1 MEKREV
7 RTMQLAKK
15 IRLYPT
21 KQQEELFFQFAGTA
35 RFAWNESLAYR
46 VERYVKCGLNTTI
59 QDCIEHIQ
67 DLKYNDANYI
77 WLKEVPE
84 AVTKQAIKDLDKAY
98 KLFFK
103 SGFGKPKFKKKNKC
117 KVSFYQRTD
126 NFRQVDDTHIKITGI
141 KSYVKIKKC
150 EIPKKVSNTRVSFD
164 GKYWYLSYT
173 YDVQE
178 QRNTGTDTL
187 GIDLGIK
194 DLAIVSNKDVYRNI
208 NKTQTIKKLEK
219 QKKRLQRQVSRK
231 YERNRQ
237 GKHFVKTA
245 NIGKLEERIRLLDR
259 RLRNIR
265 NTYIHEVTKNLVKTT
280 PKRIVIEDLNV
291 RGMMKNKHLSK
302 AVSQQCFHKFREY
315 LTYKCRLYGIEL
327 ELADR
332 WYPSSKLCSC
342 CGNVKRQLSLSERV
356 YRCEV
361 CGFETDRDYNA
372 SINLSRYDK
381 NWKKI
386 IYAH

>member
-1 MEKREV
+1 
-7 RTMQLAKK
+7 MQIAKK

-21 KQQEELFFQFAGTA
+21 KQQEELFLQFAGTA

-46 VERYVKCGLNTTI
+46 VERYEKYGLNTTI

-67 DLKYNDANYI
+67 DLKYNDANYS
-77 WLKEVPE
+77 WLKNVPE
-84 AVTKQAIKDLDKAY
+84 AITKQAIKDLDKAY

-141 KSYVKIKKC
+141 KFYVKIKKC
-150 EIPKKVSNTRVSFD
+150 EIPKKACNTRVSFD

-173 YDVQE
+173 CDVQE
-178 QRNTGTDTL
+178 QRKTGTDTI

-208 NKTQTIKKLEK
+208 NKTQTVKKLEK

-237 GKHFVKTA
+237 GNHFVKTA
-245 NIGKLEERIRLLDR
+245 NIRKLEERIRMLER

-265 NTYIHEVTKNLVKTT
+265 NTYIHEVTKNLVRTT
-280 PKRIVIEDLNV
+280 PKKIVIEDLNV

-302 AVSQQCFHKFREY
+302 SVSQQCFHKFREY
-315 LTYKCRLYGIEL
+315 LTYKCRLYGVAL
-327 ELADR
+327 EVADR

-356 YRCEV
+356 YRCEL